1 MSGPLDG
8 RPDTLREYNRHK
20 VIAALR
26 RLDAASRAD
35 LSRVTGLSRGT
46 VASIV
51 ADLQR
56 EGVLRAGSR
65 RDAPTSGPG
74 RPPALL
80 TLAPPAGLAVA
91 VDIGHSHVRV
101 VVGDAEG
108 AVIEERFADV
118 SAGLAAVDILA
129 AAAEL
134 VADVKAA
141 QGLSARDVVA
151 ATLGLPTPLDLDG
164 RPVAP
169 RFRGLDLAEC
179 SGLARLTTRIFL
191 MNDADLGALGE
202 AAFGAARGVDDFVFV
217 KMAHGLGAGL
227 VLGGRLYRGS
237 NGLAG
242 NIGHVRVREDG
253 NVCICGNRGCIETL
267 VSADSL
273 VAALQPAHA
282 DRDLGVADLFRLVR
296 EGDIGAR
303 RLVNDAGAIVGRTLA
318 EIINV
323 LNPRAIVVGGSLSAL
338 GEPLLQGIHAS
349 VSRYSQPAAAA
360 RLSIVRAECGER
372 AEVLGALAVALGL
385 VDAGL
390 PRIGADVSRRIA
402 LDEAAEPTA

>member
-1 MSGPLDG
+1 M
-8 RPDTLREYNRHK
+8 
-20 VIAALR
+20 
-26 RLDAASRAD
+26 
-35 LSRVTGLSRGT
+35 
-46 VASIV
+46 
-51 ADLQR
+51 
-56 EGVLRAGSR
+56 
-65 RDAPTSGPG
+65 
-74 RPPALL
+74 
-80 TLAPPAGLAVA
+80 
-91 VDIGHSHVRV
+91 
-101 VVGDAEG
+101 
-108 AVIEERFADV
+108 
-118 SAGLAAVDILA
+118 LA

-134 VADVKAA
+134 VEDVKAA

-151 ATLGLPTPLDLDG
+151 ATLGLPTPMDLDG
-164 RPVAP
+164 QPVAP

-179 SGLARLTTRIFL
+179 TGLARLTSRIFM

-202 AAFGAARGVDDFVFV
+202 AAFGAARGIDDFVFV

-237 NGLAG
+237 DGLAG

-273 VAALQPAHA
+273 VAALQPAHPG
-282 DRDLGVADLFRLVR
+282 RELSVADLFRLVR

-303 RLVNDAGAIVGRTLA
+303 RLVDDAGGIVGRTLA

-338 GEPLLQGIHAS
+338 GDPLLQGIQGS

-360 RLSIVRAECGER
+360 RLRMVRAQCGER

-390 PRIGADVSRRIA
+390 PRTPDAAGASRSTRPPNRARNSAISSTKYLFPVLRVLTAQKWSLSVRFAGWLLYLFGVSCRVATLI
-402 LDEAAEPTA
+402 